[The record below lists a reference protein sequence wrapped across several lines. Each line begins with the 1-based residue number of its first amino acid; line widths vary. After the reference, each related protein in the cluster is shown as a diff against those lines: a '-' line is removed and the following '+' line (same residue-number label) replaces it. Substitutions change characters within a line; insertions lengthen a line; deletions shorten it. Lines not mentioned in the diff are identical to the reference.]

1 MKDKLKAGE
10 TFQEMLQRK
19 LGAKRAYAQM
29 EEFQVTAGVK
39 SSPLKSSKKVPRSSE
54 GDSSTEGESPT
65 KRGGTEDVNK
75 DAEMSEGN
83 KSEPE
88 ECASP
93 ENIVEQDIQ
102 SSDISGTDDFNQ
114 GASNPLSK
122 RLRMYKCERCNSQ
135 FMGLAMLRQHC
146 KDVHG
151 DQKYYKCHV
160 CGKLFSH
167 PSSRNIHLRL
177 HSGEKPYRCNTCGKQ
192 FRVSSHLK
200 DHVRVHTGERPYICD
215 ICHKGFKQSSDLK
228 KHRRTHTLDKPYKCP
243 ICPSA
248 FTRSHHCRGH
258 INSVHKFF
266 KCVTCSALFTS
277 EEAFERHKELHPAL
291 FPEQSDS
298 HSTSSGSLPPVQS
311 NGLPEAPSS
320 ATKDVIEDE
329 IELHENNIKLDVAN
343 QLLEL
348 HKITQHNTHR
358 KTQSSGSETT
368 SESGDEVNSQT
379 TPSTQGLKA
388 SSTQA
393 SPTVLPIETT
403 YQAMN
408 AHLPSAGHMAKR
420 SATPPMVNNNEN
432 GFHKKEIAEK
442 RMKYSLSPRPNSHG
456 AEYLKLPFQNVYYI
470 DGKSTFPMQEKSK
483 YGSVSPVRWSPSQ
496 PGANFFLHTAEVQQ
510 QAALIQS
517 TGYEIHSTTNS
528 FPHQQVQFAVMFD
541 SISQRRISNFS
552 KQSPRGENC
561 QGGNS
566 GRQTPQGNV
575 PCHRVSVIQYHSSLQ
590 KHSHDANHKEQLR
603 QERDASSLKSDAPP
617 VFNSETK
624 RLENKPH
631 VIHQENQDLLQ
642 SRSPVSKDLMA
653 GIPQGRVPYVPLNA
667 DSSITPQSQN
677 TEHEEPIGKYSQAL
691 KEAKK
696 TYELIKTRRQPMQIV
711 SNTAVENKQFIFPQT
726 KGQGSPGMFDR
737 SQLTSVDMLKFFA
750 REQIKQSDPD
760 GDVKS
765 PASAEEESETSEAS
779 ESGDVS
785 NNGQNYSDTT
795 QQPSPSESLVLEQRG
810 SPESSIHHCQ
820 VCKKTFSRS
829 SLLKQHSVIH
839 MGNKRFKFRCEVC
852 SKMFRT
858 RSHLRDHTRIHTGER
873 PFKCHICQKAFKQ
886 SSDLKKHIN
895 LHTGAN
901 QFKCE
906 ECNME
911 FRRADALRKHKLG
924 HKMGNMP
931 CGHCGKNFLHIS
943 ALRQHRAMHN
953 VQPVK
958 TNRAFHRCNYCFKT
972 FTKAESYKIHM
983 EEHTREQ
990 SIVLFDC
997 KICSMKFFTQAE
1009 FTDHMNI
1016 HNGKRPYKCF
1026 VCEKEFCIAEHLQ
1039 DHVRLHTDVTP
1050 RIKCEEGVGRLPRA
1064 EDLVRQSVIHA

>member
-1 MKDKLKAGE
+1 MKGESSVSESE

-19 LGAKRAYAQM
+19 LGTKRTY
-29 EEFQVTAGVK
+29 EQVESEDSQLMDDVA
-39 SSPLKSSKKVPRSSE
+39 PFKSSKKDSRPSNKKDPTENKSSDKE
-54 GDSSTEGESPT
+54 SNSGGVTEGT
-65 KRGGTEDVNK
+65 
-75 DAEMSEGN
+75 EMSEVN
-83 KSEPE
+83 KSDAEDVG
-88 ECASP
+88 SP
-93 ENIVEQDIQ
+93 EDLQ
-102 SSDISGTDDFNQ
+102 SSAVSGTDEFAQ
-114 GASNPLSK
+114 GTGSSLSK

-135 FMGLAMLRQHC
+135 YVGLAMLRQHC

-160 CGKLFSH
+160 CSKLFSH

-177 HSGEKPYRCNTCGKQ
+177 HSGEKPYKCSTCGKQ

-266 KCVTCSALFTS
+266 KCVACSALFTS
-277 EEAFERHKELHPAL
+277 EEAFERHKEFHPTV
-291 FPEQSDS
+291 FPEQSDAQ
-298 HSTSSGSLPPVQS
+298 STSSDAVTTSQNSVSSHIPGSSS
-311 NGLPEAPSS
+311 NGSTQEDPEM
-320 ATKDVIEDE
+320 D
-329 IELHENNIKLDVAN
+329 ENNLKWDVAN

-348 HKITQHNTHR
+348 HKISQHVTSPIHSTQG
-358 KTQSSGSETT
+358 SGSETA
-368 SESGDEVNSQT
+368 SDSGDDVSSSVKPSPEATHGLPERSLPSVNVILGVAYQGPSLSSPSWLGQRSI
-379 TPSTQGLKA
+379 TPSGAVCL
-388 SSTQA
+388 
-393 SPTVLPIETT
+393 
-403 YQAMN
+403 
-408 AHLPSAGHMAKR
+408 
-420 SATPPMVNNNEN
+420 EN
-432 GFHKKEIAEK
+432 GLHEGQQIQRNMMMFPITPQSIAQ
-442 RMKYSLSPRPNSHG
+442 G
-456 AEYLKLPFQNVYYI
+456 VEYLKLPFPNMNY
-470 DGKSTFPMQEKSK
+470 GEKKKCISSPERNGH
-483 YGSVSPVRWSPSQ
+483 GSVSPVPLSPS
-496 PGANFFLHTAEVQQ
+496 LSKSTSEQQ
-510 QAALIQS
+510 KWSSMDQS
-517 TGYEIHSTTNS
+517 NSSAVTSVHSAINNVPQYKS
-528 FPHQQVQFAVMFD
+528 QFAV
-541 SISQRRISNFS
+541 SINSANERRNVNF
-552 KQSPRGENC
+552 KEQNFGGENSEW
-561 QGGNS
+561 GNAVMQKNALS
-566 GRQTPQGNV
+566 NNSVG
-575 PCHRVSVIQYHSSLQ
+575 CHRVSVIQFHSSAEKTSKDTKNHEPLIKDKQDTSQDAYFKSVSFRLDNEPVVNQQQ
-590 KHSHDANHKEQLR
+590 K
-603 QERDASSLKSDAPP
+603 
-617 VFNSETK
+617 
-624 RLENKPH
+624 
-631 VIHQENQDLLQ
+631 QDLPQNHSLIN
-642 SRSPVSKDLMA
+642 KDYLT
-653 GIPQGRVPYVPLNA
+653 GIPQERIPYVPLNA
-667 DSSITPQSQN
+667 ESSITLQSWNRGVNDQF
-677 TEHEEPIGKYSQAL
+677 GKYSWAL

-696 TYELIKTRRQPMQIV
+696 TSERSKMREQAIQTME
-711 SNTAVENKQFIFPQT
+711 SKQFNTFPQAKVQQST
-726 KGQGSPGMFDR
+726 GMFDR
-737 SQLTSVDMLKFFA
+737 SQVTSVDMLKFLA
-750 REQIKQSDPD
+750 KEQIKQKDTERNSGED
-760 GDVKS
+760 
-765 PASAEEESETSEAS
+765 SETSEAS
-779 ESGDVS
+779 ESGETSNGGQVYSDAAQDVS
-785 NNGQNYSDTT
+785 PVDS
-795 QQPSPSESLVLEQRG
+795 LEQKG
-810 SPESSIHHCQ
+810 SPENSIHHCQ

-852 SKMFRT
+852 GKMFRT

-972 FTKAESYKIHM
+972 FTKAESFKIHI

-990 SIVLFDC
+990 SGAVMLFDC

-1016 HNGKRPYKCF
+1016 HDGKRPYKCF

-1039 DHVRLHTDVTP
+1039 DHVRLHTEATS
-1050 RIKCEEGVGRLPRA
+1050 RLRCEEGDGRFQGQG
-1064 EDLVRQSVIHA
+1064 DLVRHSVIHA